1 MIRLEKVNKWYGAYH
16 ALADVDE
23 QVGRGEVVV
32 VCGPSGSGK
41 STLIRTLN
49 RLEPIQG
56 GRILIDGQD
65 IHAPGL
71 DLNRFRSHIGFV
83 FQQFNLFPHLNVLDN
98 CTLAP
103 LRLRGLKPAE
113 ARRQAMA
120 LLERVGLADK
130 AAAFPARLSGGQQQR
145 VAIAR
150 ALAMEPPLMLFDEPT
165 SALDPEMVGEVLLV
179 MRDLA
184 RDGMT
189 MVVVTHEMGFAHD
202 VADRVLF
209 MDAGRV
215 LERASPD
222 DFFNRPQHPRARK
235 FLADIRTPSPNPC
248 EERREH
254 SESADHRYRRPCRQR
269 PGGATVGRRANR
281 PRLPRAGLLLRGRAR
296 RRGATGRAPGAPG
309 AAVLRPRRDEQAAL
323 AHGAWRARLA
333 RLFPLGGELTSNRP
347 DWKEGLYLG
356 SELDAEHPE
365 VRAGTPLHG
374 ANLFPEVPGLRE
386 TLLEYLDA
394 TTRVGHRLMEGIAL
408 GLGLEADYFA
418 ARYTGDPLIL
428 FRLFNYPSQPVP
440 EGLDVQWG
448 VGEHTDYGLLTLL
461 HQDAIGGLQVRTPQG
476 WLEAPPIPGSFVCNL
491 GDMLE
496 RMTGG
501 LYRST
506 PHRVARNTSG
516 RDRLSFPLFFDPNFH
531 ARVQPIEGLPEVP
544 EQDDSARRW
553 DQANVHAFHGEYGDY
568 LLNKVAKVF
577 PQLRRD
583 LL

>member
-1 MIRLEKVNKWYGAYH
+1 
-16 ALADVDE
+16 
-23 QVGRGEVVV
+23 RG
-32 VCGPSGSGK
+32 
-41 STLIRTLN
+41 
-49 RLEPIQG
+49 
-56 GRILIDGQD
+56 
-65 IHAPGL
+65 
-71 DLNRFRSHIGFV
+71 
-83 FQQFNLFPHLNVLDN
+83 
-98 CTLAP
+98 
-103 LRLRGLKPAE
+103 
-113 ARRQAMA
+113 
-120 LLERVGLADK
+120 
-130 AAAFPARLSGGQQQR
+130 
-145 VAIAR
+145 
-150 ALAMEPPLMLFDEPT
+150 
-165 SALDPEMVGEVLLV
+165 
-179 MRDLA
+179 
-184 RDGMT
+184 
-189 MVVVTHEMGFAHD
+189 
-202 VADRVLF
+202 
-209 MDAGRV
+209 
-215 LERASPD
+215 
-222 DFFNRPQHPRARK
+222 
-235 FLADIRTPSPNPC
+235 
-248 EERREH
+248 
-254 SESADHRYRRPCRQR
+254 Y
-269 PGGATVGRRANR
+269 
-281 PRLPRAGLLLRGRAR
+281 
-296 RRGATGRAPGAPG
+296 
-309 AAVLRPRRDEQAAL
+309 
-323 AHGAWRARLA
+323 
-333 RLFPLGGELTSNRP
+333 FPLGGELTSNRP

>member
-1 MIRLEKVNKWYGAYH
+1 M
-16 ALADVDE
+16 
-23 QVGRGEVVV
+23 
-32 VCGPSGSGK
+32 S
-41 STLIRTLN
+41 
-49 RLEPIQG
+49 
-56 GRILIDGQD
+56 
-65 IHAPGL
+65 
-71 DLNRFRSHIGFV
+71 
-83 FQQFNLFPHLNVLDN
+83 
-98 CTLAP
+98 
-103 LRLRGLKPAE
+103 
-113 ARRQAMA
+113 
-120 LLERVGLADK
+120 
-130 AAAFPARLSGGQQQR
+130 
-145 VAIAR
+145 
-150 ALAMEPPLMLFDEPT
+150 
-165 SALDPEMVGEVLLV
+165 
-179 MRDLA
+179 
-184 RDGMT
+184 
-189 MVVVTHEMGFAHD
+189 
-202 VADRVLF
+202 
-209 MDAGRV
+209 
-215 LERASPD
+215 
-222 DFFNRPQHPRARK
+222 
-235 FLADIRTPSPNPC
+235 TPS
-248 EERREH
+248 
-254 SESADHRYRRPCRQR
+254 
-269 PGGATVGRRANR
+269 
-281 PRLPRAGLLLRGRAR
+281 LPII
-296 RRGATGRAPGAPG
+296 
-309 AAVLRPRRDEQAAL
+309 DIAAL
-323 AHGAWRARLA
+323 AGSDPAARRSVAVRIDRACREQGFFYVVGHGVEAQLVERLERLA
-333 RLFPLGGELTSNRP
+333 RQFFALDETSKLRWRMELGGRAWRGYFPLGGELTSNRP

-476 WLEAPPIPGSFVCNL
+476 WLEAPPILGSFVCNL